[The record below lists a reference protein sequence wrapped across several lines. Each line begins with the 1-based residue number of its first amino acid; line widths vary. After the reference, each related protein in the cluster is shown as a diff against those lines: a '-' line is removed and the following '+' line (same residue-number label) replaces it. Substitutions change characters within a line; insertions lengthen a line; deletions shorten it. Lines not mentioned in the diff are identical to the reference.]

1 MKDLLEIYRMSS
13 YKTHGAVVHG
23 SEKPEGAF
31 LRGVGVFGRCGLRGR
46 EREITPPWATG
57 AVYRSQGVTQSD
69 RACPSCTKMT
79 LGVDSDPAKCNHT

>member
-23 SEKPEGAF
+23 REKPEGAF

-46 EREITPPWATG
+46 EREITNASVGDGRGLQVTG
-57 AVYRSQGVTQSD
+57 RYAKRSRMPVVHKDDVGGVF
-69 RACPSCTKMT
+69 RP
-79 LGVDSDPAKCNHT
+79 G